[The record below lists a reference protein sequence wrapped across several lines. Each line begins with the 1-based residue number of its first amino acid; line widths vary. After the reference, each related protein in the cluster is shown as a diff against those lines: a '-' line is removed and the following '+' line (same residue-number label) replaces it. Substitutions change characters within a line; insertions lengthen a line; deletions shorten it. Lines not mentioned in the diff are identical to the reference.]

1 MLYKY
6 HPPVINSPSPQS
18 MPQLDFRAALSTPEE
33 KLLSPP
39 TSPNVAAV
47 PMSAIAKS
55 PAKGFLRGA
64 GFSRST
70 WANVVFVAIASVGG
84 LVCAF
89 YFFNGGELVRA
100 AASWPSEYLYPRPLS
115 TDKLDNSQP
124 NPVDHFSQNDS
135 SDRDASV
142 ATSKK
147 SDPQESVNQPFLA
160 SNRTSST
167 TTTEPTNPGS
177 GPIPPGPVIIIPP
190 TVPPILPIPPSPP
203 SLFDDLNTFVS
214 GVDGQIQS
222 LYQGATSTV
231 STTLSTTTTT
241 VKQTTKKTISSA
253 RRKASSTQQK
263 VATSANSTARNLQQ
277 TTSQTQITQMSMNTV
292 RPVNQMMSGGGMG
305 GGMGGIGGGG
315 IGAGAGGAGAGAG
328 AVGGALGGL
337 GGVGGAGLGG
347 GISGGLGG
355 LGGGVGGLLGGHH

>member
-1 MLYKY
+1 
-6 HPPVINSPSPQS
+6 
-18 MPQLDFRAALSTPEE
+18 MPQLDFREALSTPQE
-33 KLLSPP
+33 KLVSPP
-39 TSPNVAAV
+39 PNIAAV
-47 PMSAIAKS
+47 PSSAFSKS
-55 PAKGFLRGA
+55 STKDFLRGV

-70 WANVVFVAIASVGG
+70 WANIVFVGIASVGG

-89 YFFNGGELVRA
+89 YFFNGGELLRA

-124 NPVDHFSQNDS
+124 NPVDHFSQNNSS
-135 SDRDASV
+135 SDASM
-142 ATSKK
+142 ATSKTR
-147 SDPQESVNQPFLA
+147 DAQQSVNQPLLA
-160 SNRTSST
+160 SNGTPPT
-167 TTTEPTNPGS
+167 ITTEPTNPGA
-177 GPIPPGPVIIIPP
+177 GLIPPDPVIIIPP
-190 TVPPILPIPPSPP
+190 TITPILPIPPSPP
-203 SLFDDLNTFVS
+203 SLLDDLNTFVS

-241 VKQTTKKTISSA
+241 TVKQTTKKTINSA
-253 RRKASSTQQK
+253 RRKASSSQQK
-263 VATSANSTARNLQQ
+263 VVTSANSTARNLQQ

-305 GGMGGIGGGG
+305 GGMGGLGGGG
-315 IGAGAGGAGAGAG
+315 IGAGGAGSGAGAG